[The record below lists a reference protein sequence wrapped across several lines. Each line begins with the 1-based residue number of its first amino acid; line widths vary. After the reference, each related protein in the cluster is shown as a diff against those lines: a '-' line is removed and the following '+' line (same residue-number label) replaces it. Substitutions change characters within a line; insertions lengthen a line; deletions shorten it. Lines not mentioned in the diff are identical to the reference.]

1 MSGRIRAGIVG
12 VGEFGRHHARIY
24 SALEGAELVG
34 VFDTDPERA
43 RRIAAEHSTRAFDSL
58 EALAAGVEAVS
69 VAVPTASHAAVGC
82 ELLRRGVDVLVEK
95 PIAASMAEATQLV
108 ETAAAHSRIL
118 QVGHAERFN
127 PAVVAA
133 AGLIHNPLF
142 FEVHRLGVFSG
153 RSLDV
158 DVVFDLMIHDLDIL
172 LSLVGRP
179 VESVHAAGIPIL
191 TERPDIASVRLE
203 FEGGCV
209 ANLTASRVS
218 TEMVRKLRVFQ
229 PHAYIS
235 VDYARRDALRISVD
249 EQSAAALLGAAR
261 ESATGGIPPGLNIEK
276 IETNGAEPL
285 VAELESFLEAVRTR
299 QPGPANGEEGRD
311 ALALAER
318 VATGIEAHHR
328 KVSDAMSAARA

>member
-1 MSGRIRAGIVG
+1 MAGRIRAGVVG

-24 SALEGAELVG
+24 SALDGAELAG

-43 RRIAAEHSTRAFDSL
+43 RRIAAEHSTRAFDSM
-58 EALAAGVEAVS
+58 EALAAEVQAVS
-69 VAVPTASHAAVGC
+69 VAVPTARHAAIGC
-82 ELLRRGVDVLVEK
+82 ELLRFGLDVLVEK
-95 PIAASMAEATQLV
+95 PIAASMAEASQLV

-133 AGLIHNPLF
+133 AERIRNPLF

-172 LSLVGRP
+172 LSLVGQP
-179 VESVHAAGIPIL
+179 PETVHAAGIPIL
-191 TERPDIASVRLE
+191 TDKADIASVRLE
-203 FEGGCV
+203 FAGGCV

-235 VDYARRDALRISVD
+235 VDYARRDALQISVD
-249 EQSAAALLGAAR
+249 EKSAAALMAAAKDG
-261 ESATGGIPPGLNIEK
+261 ATGGIPPGFDLEK
-276 IETNGAEPL
+276 IATADTEPL
-285 VAELESFLEAVRTR
+285 VAELASFLEAVRTR
-299 QPGPANGEEGRD
+299 KPGPASGEEGRD

-318 VATGIEAHHR
+318 VQAGIEEHSR
-328 KVSDAMSAARA
+328 KVSGAMAAARA